1 MPFFHQFIPKLRPSS
16 YTIMNS
22 LNFVISEK
30 SLYYLF
36 ALQLVFS
43 DGMNSA
49 IPSLAGILAYYTY
62 SIDGLG
68 LNEYRIPGFI
78 EGIFKT
84 CGGFVCSLIPMV
96 EPNFNARVRGDANVN
111 RMLARATA
119 GFGGPGH
126 GPGQSQNSELKIQ
139 CQILKKRT
147 WSDTII
153 KQATPPPP
161 NFFNLHID

>member
-1 MPFFHQFIPKLRPSS
+1 M
-16 YTIMNS
+16 
-22 LNFVISEK
+22 
-30 SLYYLF
+30 
-36 ALQLVFS
+36 FS
-43 DGMNSA
+43 DGMNSV

-68 LNEYRIPGFI
+68 LNEYRTPGFI

-119 GFGGPGH
+119 GFGGPGR
-126 GPGQSQNSELKIQ
+126 GRGNMNENNVNGGMGAG
-139 CQILKKRT
+139 
-147 WSDTII
+147 W
-153 KQATPPPP
+153 QALPPPSEEQIQSLVGLGFDRP
-161 NFFNLHID
+161 AVLRALEASSNNVEVAANRLLGGQ